1 MLTDFRWIIAII
13 QRGPHSLL
21 DQARL
26 IHAVDILGVG
36 DLSVIGHVEIDLD
49 QNDVGRCKG
58 QGHPD
63 NI

>member
-1 MLTDFRWIIAII
+1 MLTDFRWIITII

-26 IHAVDILGVG
+26 VHAVDILGVG
-36 DLSVIGHVEIDLD
+36 DLSVIGHVEIDLN
-49 QNDVGRCKG
+49 QNYVGRCKG